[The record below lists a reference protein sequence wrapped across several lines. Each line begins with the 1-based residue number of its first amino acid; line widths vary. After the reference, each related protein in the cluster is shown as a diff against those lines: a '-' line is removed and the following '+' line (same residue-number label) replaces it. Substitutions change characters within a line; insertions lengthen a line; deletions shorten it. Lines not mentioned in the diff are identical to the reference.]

1 MGITES
7 VFVFLVPNY
16 ITTFRLVGT
25 ATYDG
30 PEKVWEG
37 AVMWCQTSKDKM
49 VKHNRNPKRYSIE

>member
-16 ITTFRLVGT
+16 ITTFRVVGT

-30 PEKVWEG
+30 AARVSYG
-37 AVMWCQTSKDKM
+37 AVMWCQTGKGKV
-49 VKHNRNPKRYSIE
+49 VKKNPESNRYSKE